1 MILLSVH
8 YKLLNLQVAV
18 ELIGKTAANPN
29 GDGSGKVKFTATADD
44 AISYKFFP
52 DGTSSNA
59 PSGILNKLLQ
69 KLVLI
74 YTVTV
79 IASGTGECRRIVL
92 LK

>member
-1 MILLSVH
+1 MVNCSKDFTFGSLQAPT
-8 YKLLNLQVAV
+8 NLQVAV

-44 AISYKFFP
+44 AISYKFVFP

-74 YTVTV
+74 L
-79 IASGTGECRRIVL
+79 IL
-92 LK
+92 

>member
-1 MILLSVH
+1 MVMGLV
-8 YKLLNLQVAV
+8 KLNLRQ
-18 ELIGKTAANPN
+18 LQMMQYPINLF
-29 GDGSGKVKFTATADD
+29 S
-44 AISYKFFP
+44 

-59 PSGILNKLLQ
+59 SGILNKLFT

-74 YTVTV
+74 LTVTV

>member
-1 MILLSVH
+1 MVMGLV
-8 YKLLNLQVAV
+8 KLNLQQ
-18 ELIGKTAANPN
+18 LQMMQYPIN
-29 GDGSGKVKFTATADD
+29 
-44 AISYKFFP
+44 FFP